1 MAIENNLRLIPPK
14 KVLKVIKEMSRL
26 SQEPKKR
33 VKQVD
38 ASWNMILTKDVSS
51 ILDDS
56 VHGKLLVLQ
65 LANNCLNDSWTV
77 SMIVARL
84 RDKNSGERSI
94 LAVKER
100 K

>member
-38 ASWNMILTKDVSS
+38 ASWNMILTKEVSS

-65 LANNCLNDSWTV
+65 LANNCLNDS
-77 SMIVARL
+77 
-84 RDKNSGERSI
+84 
-94 LAVKER
+94 
-100 K
+100 